1 MADNYGRKVVDSR
14 GGHFRIVSGD
24 PRVGRDGPETFKI
37 YGSNDNGE
45 VFLIAHGHGS
55 GLGRI
60 ACDKSIEIHAGD
72 KNDPNNV
79 DIRISATTGDITIN
93 ADRGRVRVNAK
104 DIMMT
109 ADSVAE
115 MIEWVIEL
123 EDNTQ
128 MRTLSFDVG
137 NFDG

>member
-1 MADNYGRKVVDSR
+1 MIKPGMVDTDSTAWLK
-14 GGHFRIVSGD
+14 GV
-24 PRVGRDGPETFKI
+24 
-37 YGSNDNGE
+37 NN
-45 VFLIAHGHGS
+45 
-55 GLGRI
+55 
-60 ACDKSIEIHAGD
+60 IE
-72 KNDPNNV
+72 
-79 DIRISATTGDITIN
+79 
-93 ADRGRVRVNAK
+93 

>member
-1 MADNYGRKVVDSR
+1 MC
-14 GGHFRIVSGD
+14 I
-24 PRVGRDGPETFKI
+24 RD
-37 YGSNDNGE
+37 
-45 VFLIAHGHGS
+45 
-55 GLGRI
+55 R
-60 ACDKSIEIHAGD
+60 
-72 KNDPNNV
+72 NNI
-79 DIRISATTGDITIN
+79 DIRISAATGDITIN
-93 ADRGRVRVNAK
+93 ADRGRVRVHAK

>member
-1 MADNYGRKVVDSR
+1 MATDSQNYGRKVVDSR

-24 PRVGRDGPETFKI
+24 PRVGRDGPETFKL
-37 YGSNDNGE
+37 YASNDNGE

-79 DIRISATTGDITIN
+79 DIRISATTGDIIEFEAIDGTHWLVTANLHTTN
-93 ADRGRVRVNAK
+93 ANPGSLTVFK
-104 DIMMT
+104 DSI
-109 ADSVAE
+109 
-115 MIEWVIEL
+115 
-123 EDNTQ
+123 
-128 MRTLSFDVG
+128 
-137 NFDG
+137 